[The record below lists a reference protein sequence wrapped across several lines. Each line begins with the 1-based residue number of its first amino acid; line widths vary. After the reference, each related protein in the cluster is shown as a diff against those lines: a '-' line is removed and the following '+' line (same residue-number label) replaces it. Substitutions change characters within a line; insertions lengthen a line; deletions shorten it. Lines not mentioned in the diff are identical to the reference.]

1 MHGQVS
7 RLMHCIATVSR
18 SAKSRVYQLTGRT
31 SKRTWTCE
39 VERASM
45 QVWRKNNWLRTT
57 YPRHI
62 IEAFYVRMPQKLAGL
77 STEERTT
84 LNTAK
89 EPIMSKGIG
98 NLRSL
103 QRILIYSEYLFQEF
117 LDLTGVHLVGEPI
130 VLVGYELMLSI
141 CKR

>member
-1 MHGQVS
+1 
-7 RLMHCIATVSR
+7 
-18 SAKSRVYQLTGRT
+18 
-31 SKRTWTCE
+31 
-39 VERASM
+39 M